1 LQQKRT
7 KILYEIINVEWSYHE
22 RYGLGYN
29 QIEKGSSSM
38 TVEEEVE
45 TNTYVEVTRGSTKKE
60 E

>member
-1 LQQKRT
+1 MQQKST
-7 KILYEIINVEWSYHE
+7 KILDEIINVEWSNHE

-29 QIEKGSSSM
+29 QTEKGSSFM
-38 TVEEEVE
+38 TAEEEVE